1 MRTEI
6 ITLGDRQYTLKEMP
20 LKPARAWREQLRQQ
34 FSSFIGLVE
43 GAPDVDIANTRAAA
57 SLLRTLSATLLDS
70 VDLALELLLQFSP
83 DLERDREYIENNA
96 VGSQVVDG
104 FLAAIALAF
113 PFFGGERI
121 SRLTSTIRQIGSAN
135 SQTSTN

>member
-6 ITLGDRQYTLKEMP
+6 ITLGDRQYTLKELP
-20 LKPARAWREQLRQQ
+20 LKPARVWREGLRQQ

-83 DLERDREYIENNA
+83 ELERE
-96 VGSQVVDG
+96 
-104 FLAAIALAF
+104 
-113 PFFGGERI
+113 
-121 SRLTSTIRQIGSAN
+121 IGRAHV
-135 SQTSTN
+135 